1 MTHPLPDPMSRYREE
16 ETAKCR
22 GCGRVLLGK
31 PYYMGG
37 AAFIPGPKR
46 EQAKINF
53 YGGFVCSEA
62 CDRRASL
69 ELERTM
75 PGHGFDQTRLSSFAA
90 DSLRRNWS

>member
-1 MTHPLPDPMSRYREE
+1 MSNEE
-16 ETAKCR
+16 KATCR
-22 GCGRVLLGK
+22 GCKKELKGK

-37 AAFIPGPKR
+37 PAYHPDTNERCKV
-46 EQAKINF
+46 NF

-75 PGHGFDQTRLSSFAA
+75 PGHTASQSSLSSQAYA
-90 DSLRRNWS
+90 DLKRNWSK